1 MEQNFDICLKWLF
14 EHEGGL
20 TNLKYDRGGLTNK
33 GVTHVEYDRYRRLK
47 GLPLRSV
54 EFVTDE
60 EARDIYHTFY
70 WKTLQ
75 CQLLPAG
82 VDNAIFDMG
91 VNNGVVG
98 AAKAA
103 QRVANK
109 LVGKSIVVD
118 GHLGPI
124 SCDVIDDCPE
134 VAFIDAFCDERLRV
148 DQGFFNWFKFGRAW
162 TNRVNGNK
170 SLRIPAVR
178 DQSKSLITPIAKIPK
193 ALMPA
198 QQPARVSF
206 YERLVSYLANYFS
219 RS

>member
-1 MEQNFDICLKWLF
+1 MDKNFDICLKWLY

-33 GVTHVEYDRYRRLK
+33 GVTHEEYDRYRRLK
-47 GLPLRSV
+47 GQPLRSV
-54 EFVTDE
+54 EFITDE
-60 EARDIYHTFY
+60 ESKDIYYTFY

-75 CQLLPAG
+75 CQLMPSG
-82 VDNAIFDMG
+82 MDNVIFDMG

-103 QRVANK
+103 QRVANALLK
-109 LVGKSIVVD
+109 KNIAVD
-118 GHLGPI
+118 GHIGPI

-148 DQGFFNWFKFGRAW
+148 DRGFFNWFKFGRAW

-170 SLRIPAVR
+170 SLRIGAVR
-178 DQSKSLITPIAKIPK
+178 DQSKSLIDPIAKVQKPQ
-193 ALMPA
+193 MPA
-198 QQPARVSF
+198 PTIIRVSF
-206 YERLVSYLANYFS
+206 YERLVSFLANYFR

>member
-1 MEQNFDICLKWLF
+1 MDQNFDVCLKWLF

-33 GVTHVEYDRYRRLK
+33 GVTHEEYDRYRRFK
-47 GLPLRSV
+47 GQPLRSV
-54 EFVTDE
+54 EFITNDE
-60 EARDIYHTFY
+60 AKDIFHTFY
-70 WKTLQ
+70 WRTLQ
-75 CQLLPAG
+75 CHLLPSG

-109 LVGKSIVVD
+109 LLGKSISVD

-134 VAFIDAFCDERLRV
+134 HDFIDAFCDERLRV
-148 DQGFFNWFKFGRAW
+148 DRGFFNWFKFGKAW

-170 SLRIPAVR
+170 SLKIGSVR
-178 DQSKSLITPIAKIPK
+178 DQSKSLISPVAKAVKQQMPIQDSIH
-193 ALMPA
+193 
-198 QQPARVSF
+198 VSF
-206 YERLVSYLANYFS
+206 YERLVSFLANYF
-219 RS
+219 RRA